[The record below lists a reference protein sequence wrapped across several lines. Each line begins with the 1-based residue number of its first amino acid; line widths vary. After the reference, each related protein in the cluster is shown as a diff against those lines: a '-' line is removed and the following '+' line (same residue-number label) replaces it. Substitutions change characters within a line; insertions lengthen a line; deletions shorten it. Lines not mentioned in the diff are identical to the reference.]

1 MQALHQTNLSNCD
14 AHVEKSQ
21 QVVAFDP
28 KLKGHVIAVLSENER
43 LRRQVTQFSS
53 ELARVQDQFQAFQKS
68 MIAEGNSFA
77 ESMRMQAEES
87 KRQLQSQLDQ
97 QKSDNRSIRS
107 QVTVLNQTVQLE
119 QRKNGALEQRL
130 QLQDRMR
137 AEQTGQIEFL
147 SGQLHQTELSFRDIE
162 NQLALTQRLVNEN
175 MVVLDLEREYD
186 GHFKTYMRHHNTY
199 SDVCKK
205 KALIHTASAIGGAVV
220 AGPIGFFAAG
230 SVSLVKLVEED
241 AIRSACRSEMIVAL
255 QAMLRIRSSMQEIA
269 KYNNL
274 AERVLQSFKPLPK

>member
-21 QVVAFDP
+21 QVVDSDP
-28 KLKGHVIAVLSENER
+28 KLKGHIIAVLSENER
-43 LRRQVTQFSS
+43 LRTQVSQFTS
-53 ELARVQDQFQAFQKS
+53 ELTKVQNQFEIFQQT
-68 MIAEGNSFA
+68 MIAQANSFA
-77 ESMRMQAEES
+77 EGVRRQAEES
-87 KRQLQSQLDQ
+87 KMQLQEQLDQ
-97 QKSDNRSIRS
+97 QKTENRSILS

-186 GHFKTYMRHHNTY
+186 GHFKTYVKHHKIY

-230 SVSLVKLVEED
+230 SISLVKLVEED
-241 AIRSACRSEMIVAL
+241 NIRGTCRSKMNGASQEMN
-255 QAMLRIRSSMQEIA
+255 RIRSSMQEIA

-274 AERVLQSFKPLPK
+274 ALRVLQSFKPLPK